1 MEDTTV
7 KPINTTEIELCGIL
21 DKIAEVQLNDD
32 PNSTA
37 VELPTSYSNTSQRPS
52 GNDVQFD
59 SCIPEDIVYNREVRR
74 YAKKHNITYEK
85 AFKRLYK

>member
-7 KPINTTEIELCGIL
+7 KPINMTEIELRGIL

-32 PNSTA
+32 YESTA
-37 VELPTSYSNTSQRPS
+37 MPVLPTEYDSTTSCHSNNPPTVIKF
-52 GNDVQFD
+52 G
-59 SCIPEDIVYNREVRR
+59 YNRRVSRF
-74 YAKKHNITYEK
+74 AKKHGITEEE